1 MGMTM
6 LILLII
12 LLFVA
17 GPLALVAGV
26 DSRDNDTRDVRHWFP
41 ADPRN

>member
-1 MGMTM
+1 MTM

-17 GPLALVAGV
+17 GPLSLVTGV
-26 DSRDNDTRDVRHWFP
+26 DSRDHDTRKVRHWFP
-41 ADPRN
+41 SDPRN

>member
-1 MGMTM
+1 MCMAM

-17 GPLALVAGV
+17 GPLALVTGV
-26 DSRDNDTRDVRHWFP
+26 DSRDHDTRNVRHWFP
-41 ADPRN
+41 TDRRN